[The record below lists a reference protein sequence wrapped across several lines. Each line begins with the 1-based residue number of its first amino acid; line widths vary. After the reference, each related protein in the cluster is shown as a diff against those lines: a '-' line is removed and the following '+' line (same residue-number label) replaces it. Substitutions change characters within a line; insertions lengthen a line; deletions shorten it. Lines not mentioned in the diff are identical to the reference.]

1 MINKSINTKIFI
13 RLLLFL
19 IIVLFVFFS
28 ICLIVIEIQWSYP
41 NITYKGNRTVPQ
53 EDIICLEKITLRN
66 LKIDEC
72 RDYNNKRRCQYYIV
86 KNKFISREELHKE
99 LSSFC
104 YSSYDNQNEFDVI
117 TFHFFKE
124 CREMPWFWNDK
135 GYFPDLEWNQ
145 KNKGS

>member
-1 MINKSINTKIFI
+1 MF
-13 RLLLFL
+13 
-19 IIVLFVFFS
+19 FFS
-28 ICLIVIEIQWSYP
+28 ICLSVIEIQWSYP

-104 YSSYDNQNEFDVI
+104 YSSYDSQNEFDVI
-117 TFHFFKE
+117 TFHFLKSVGKCLGFGMIKVIS
-124 CREMPWFWNDK
+124 PIWNGIK
-135 GYFPDLEWNQ
+135 
-145 KNKGS
+145 K